1 MGTDRVQTL
10 PVPIDGGPNTLSNVM
25 KRDDRQNKGV
35 EDRPET
41 CSEGVGTLFTASVS
55 QYGEAAE
62 IAGS

>member
-10 PVPIDGGPNTLSNVM
+10 PVPTDGCPNTLSNVM

-35 EDRPET
+35 EDRPEA
-41 CSEGVGTLFTASVS
+41 CSERVGTLFTASVS